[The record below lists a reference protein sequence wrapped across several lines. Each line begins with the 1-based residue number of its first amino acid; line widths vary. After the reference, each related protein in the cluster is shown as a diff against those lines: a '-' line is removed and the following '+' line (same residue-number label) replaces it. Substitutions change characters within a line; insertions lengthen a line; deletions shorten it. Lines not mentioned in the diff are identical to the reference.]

1 MAHGYLNPTDLRTE
15 RNFLGDIAG
24 AIGNRIGKASDMAR
38 RERAYAESVGEK
50 NNTSLAEAGIGRGHF
65 FQRALGSTFGGD
77 ALAKTRGR
85 FAKDA
90 TMSIDPTGSQASRF
104 RGGFV
109 DRGRYDYSEEIFGA
123 PAERAGALA
132 TIFGG
137 GDSGPGVAQRLIEAG
152 PQAINPEVLGGETAK
167 YQGTKTNAAGFT
179 VDTTAT
185 EIKDI
190 AGILNQIGQLM
201 VRTNNSTIQ
210 AVDSVQ
216 KVNVKVVE
224 SIQSLGQLQVGIA
237 ERQIQNQK
245 LLAANAEN
253 TAEKIASRQ
262 QASSEK
268 ANMAQR
274 RVSSGDLDPEGS
286 GMEGPEAGGILGSMF
301 GSLGNILD
309 TGMSLLGGGRRG
321 RRGLSRMSRAG
332 RKAQRA
338 QGFSTANAGDVGIRG
353 MNFRNNS
360 MTGGQLS
367 TARIQAGDMRPGSLS
382 RAQNDITK
390 RYAQRYGEK
399 AALKRFG
406 AEGLEAAGMTL
417 TKGARV
423 AKFLS
428 PVLKRVPLVGGLLDF
443 GVSLALGESVG
454 RAAAKAIGAT
464 LGAGLGTLVPIPGV
478 GTILGGIAGDL
489 LGGAVYDALR
499 GGASNNDEA
508 GLTPFATGGI
518 VTQPTAGLVG
528 EAGQE
533 GVFPLEGAR
542 GRKTFLMFG
551 EGILEAQKQ
560 NKKLS
565 AEIQARGLAE
575 YFDKKPWWEN
585 LLEGLKNFLPNWNP
599 FQRNPRTPPGPGPG
613 GGDIDVSKLAG
624 DTPEAKAWL
633 AAINATEAGGK
644 DRYNTLVGGE
654 VVPELTQM
662 TMQEV
667 YDMAYGSSIG
677 QGFLPERFGGRKVR
691 YASPDGTVY
700 SSHAAG
706 AFQFHPGTMM
716 ARVKQAGMDPS
727 TTLFTPENQQK
738 LALAHLM
745 NLGVDPNKAM
755 NSASLSKAG
764 SLAGWQGL
772 SVENGHITE
781 AGAMK
786 LYADMLK
793 KARAG
798 NSTFG
803 SNNES
808 PPLDEKTKGLL
819 EMFGLEPDRSSLKTT
834 PVKTSSFIGP
844 QPISDLLTTSAQV
857 DSQSRAQSYQ
867 PLMFTLPS
875 QQSTDSNS
883 GQQGFALGLAT
894 AGSSGMGLNPYSSL
908 GLMTLK

>member
-1 MAHGYLNPTDLRTE
+1 MAHGFLQATDLRTE
-15 RNFLGDIAG
+15 RNYLGNIAS

-38 RERAYAESVGEK
+38 RERAYAESIAEK
-50 NNTSLAEAGIGRGHF
+50 NNTSLSEAGIGRGHF

-77 ALAKTRGR
+77 AIARTRGR

-109 DRGRYDYSEEIFGA
+109 DRGRYDYSEEIFSS
-123 PAERAGALA
+123 PAARGGALA
-132 TIFGG
+132 TIFS
-137 GDSGPGVAQRLIEAG
+137 SGPSVAQKLLDAG
-152 PQAINPEVLGGETAK
+152 PTAINPEVLGGEIAK
-167 YQGTKTNAAGFT
+167 YQGSPTTNAAGFT
-179 VDTTAT
+179 VDTQAT

-201 VRTNNSTIQ
+201 VRTNNNTIQ

-237 ERQIQNQK
+237 ERQIQNQR
-245 LLAANAEN
+245 LLASNAEN

-262 QASSEK
+262 LAASEK
-268 ANMAQR
+268 ANMAQQ

-286 GMEGPEAGGILGSMF
+286 GMEGPQGGILGSMF
-301 GSLGNILD
+301 GALGNVLD
-309 TGMSLLGGGRRG
+309 TGLNLLGGRRG
-321 RRGLSRMSRAG
+321 GRRGLGRMSRAG
-332 RKAQRA
+332 RAAQRR
-338 QGFSTANAGDVGIRG
+338 QGFSTAMDGDVGIRG
-353 MNFRNNS
+353 MNFRDTTT
-360 MTGGQLS
+360 TGN
-367 TARIQAGDMRPGSLS
+367 TLS
-382 RAQNDITK
+382 RSRIRAGTAGKDVYKTAQKDITK

-406 AEGLEAAGMTL
+406 AESLEAAGMGL

-423 AKFLS
+423 MRFLS
-428 PVLKRVPLVGGLLDF
+428 PVLKRVPIVGGLLDF
-443 GVSLALGESVG
+443 GISLALGEPVG

-464 LGAGLGTLVPIPGV
+464 LGAGLGSFVPIPGV

-489 LGGAVYDALR
+489 VGGAIYDALA
-499 GGASNNDEA
+499 GGSGGTETA
-508 GLTPFATGGI
+508 GPTPFAAGGI
-518 VTQPTAGLVG
+518 ITQPTNALMG
-528 EAGQE
+528 EAGAE
-533 GVFPLEGAR
+533 GVFPLEGAK
-542 GRKTFLMFG
+542 GRKTFLQFG

-575 YFDKKPWWEN
+575 YFDKKPWWEKFI
-585 LLEGLKNFLPNWNP
+585 EGLKKILPGWMGGNNDDRNR
-599 FQRNPRTPPGPGPG
+599 RNPNPGGG

-633 AAINATEAGGK
+633 AAINATEAGGPN
-644 DRYNTLVGGE
+644 RYNTLVGGE

-677 QGFLPERFGGRKVR
+677 EGYLPERFGGRRVT
-691 YASPDGTVY
+691 YGAD
-700 SSHAAG
+700 SHAAG
-706 AFQFHPGTMM
+706 AFQFHPDTMM
-716 ARVKQAGMDPS
+716 ARVRDAGMDPN

-755 NSASLSKAG
+755 DSASLAKAG
-764 SLAGWQGL
+764 SMAGWQGL

-781 AGAMK
+781 AGALR
-786 LYADMLK
+786 LYADMLQRANNGNANGMGDLNTTNLSPEAVQSAIEALGGDPSAPLNTPTITGPQTSNPFGDLLAK
-793 KARAG
+793 SAQTDAQARA
-798 NSTFG
+798 
-803 SNNES
+803 
-808 PPLDEKTKGLL
+808 LQ
-819 EMFGLEPDRSSLKTT
+819 M
-834 PVKTSSFIGP
+834 
-844 QPISDLLTTSAQV
+844 QPMA
-857 DSQSRAQSYQ
+857 
-867 PLMFTLPS
+867 FTLPMTS
-875 QQSTDSNS
+875 PGTQSND
-883 GQQGFALGLAT
+883 GQQGFAFGLAT
-894 AGSSGMGLNPYSSL
+894 AGSSGMGTDPFSSL